1 MEGNTLGRSGG
12 SGGRS
17 GGGSFGGS
25 RGSGGRSGGFGGG
38 FSLGSRGSSGSRSG
52 GSFGGT
58 SGGGM
63 FGGGRKSSNS
73 GFGTGFLL
81 GRATKSSGGGGY
93 YGGGYTRPPR
103 SSGGSGCGC
112 VTIVIVLVILLFASI
127 IIFLISG
134 QMNGVDGSNITIS
147 TVERVA
153 LPPGSVNETGYYTD
167 NLGWINN
174 ETKLISGL
182 KHFYKETGV
191 QPYLYLTDT
200 INGSHSPTESEL
212 ESFANSL
219 YDELFTDEAHLLLV
233 FFEYDNRYM
242 DWYVAGTQAKSV
254 IDREAADILLDYID
268 RYYYENN
275 LGDEEF
281 FSKSFSDAA
290 DRIMTVTR
298 SPWITVFIVIGIAIL
313 AILLF
318 IWWKKS
324 KEQKNLEDKRREE
337 MLKTPLDKFGNTEA
351 EDLMKKYQDDNEQ

>member
-38 FSLGSRGSSGSRSG
+38 FSSGSRGSSGSRSG

-58 SGGGM
+58 SGGGI
-63 FGGGRKSSNS
+63 FGGSRKSSS
-73 GFGTGFLL
+73 PGFGTGFLL

-103 SSGGSGCGC
+103 SFGGSGCGC
-112 VTIVIVLVILLFASI
+112 VTIVIVLVILLFAFIVISSI
-127 IIFLISG
+127 FGS
-134 QMNGVDGSNITIS
+134 MNKVDGGNITIS

-174 ETKLISGL
+174 ETKLVSGL

-242 DWYVAGTQAKSV
+242 DWYIAGTQAKSV

-268 RYYYENN
+268 RYYYESN
-275 LGDEEF
+275 LSDEEF
-281 FSKSFSDAA
+281 FSKSFKDAA

-298 SPWITVFIVIGIAIL
+298 SPWITVYVVIGIAV
-313 AILLF
+313 LLIVLF
-318 IWWKKS
+318 TWWKKS
-324 KEQKNLEDKRREE
+324 KEQKNLEAKRREE
-337 MLKTPLDKFGNTEA
+337 MLKTPLDRFGDTEA
-351 EDLMKKYQDDNEQ
+351 EDLMKKYKDDNEQ